1 MQLFLLVL
9 NALCRHAVLKCPDQD
24 PAHVWYAVEVSWA
37 GLLQSSVGEIRKT
50 TIIAGFTLFY
60 SVNSVCCTSVIV
72 GRSLDLLVVLLLVA
86 LSHAGWFFFPSKLG
100 SWGFYFSCTLSPVIL
115 SQLHMW

>member
-9 NALCRHAVLKCPDQD
+9 KALCRPAVSKRPDQD
-24 PAHVWYAVEVSWA
+24 PAHVWYAVEVSWP

-60 SVNSVCCTSVIV
+60 SVNSVCCTSVIE
-72 GRSLDLLVVLLLVA
+72 GRA
-86 LSHAGWFFFPSKLG
+86 WIF
-100 SWGFYFSCTLSPVIL
+100 
-115 SQLHMW
+115 